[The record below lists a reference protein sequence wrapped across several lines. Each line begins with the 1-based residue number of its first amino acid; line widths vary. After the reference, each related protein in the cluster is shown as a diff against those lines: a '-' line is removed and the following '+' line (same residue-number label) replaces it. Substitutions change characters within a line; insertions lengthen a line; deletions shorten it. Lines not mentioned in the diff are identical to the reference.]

1 MKVILVQDVPGLG
14 KIGDVKDVADGY
26 GRNYL
31 IRRGLAHLATGGEIK
46 QAVQH
51 KRTAAK
57 RAMRDLADAQAMVER
72 LTGMTLTFEA
82 HAGEGTKLYG
92 SITSADIAERISQEL
107 GHDFDRRK
115 IHLEESLRQLG
126 THQVPI
132 HLAAELG
139 TEVTVII
146 EREGEQEESAE

>member
-1 MKVILVQDVPGLG
+1 MRVILIKDVPGLG
-14 KIGDVKDVADGY
+14 KIGDIKEVANGY

-31 IRRGLAHLATGGEIK
+31 IRRGLASLATTGEIK
-46 QAVQH
+46 QAAQH
-51 KRTAAK
+51 RRTAAK
-57 RAMRDLADAQAMVER
+57 RQTRDLADARAMVER

-82 HAGEGTKLYG
+82 HAGEGTKLYE
-92 SITSADIAERISQEL
+92 SITSGDIAEKISQEL
-107 GHDFDRRK
+107 GRDFDRRK

-132 HLAAELG
+132 RLTAELG

-146 EREGEQEESAE
+146 EREGEKEESAE